1 MKYKGFIFDL
11 DGVLIDS
18 SKIHFLGWKKVLRG
32 FNREVDY
39 ETFLKSYFGKRGP
52 ETLELI
58 FGKGKFSDN
67 EAKRI
72 SDEVDFNFVKTVA
85 EVGIPIKGALDF
97 VRALKESSE
106 KIALATS
113 APRQNVDAFLDAF
126 SLRGVFDVEICG
138 DDVSHGK
145 PNPEVFL
152 KAASGLNADAKECVV
167 FEDSLSGVTA
177 AKAAGAACVAL
188 LTTTTREVLK
198 MADYFIK
205 DFSDEKLR
213 EVIRSKVSR
222 QQSGLKTKE
231 KV

>member
-18 SKIHFLGWKKVLRG
+18 SKIHFLGWKNVLRG

-52 ETLELI
+52 ETLELT
-58 FGKGKFSDN
+58 FGKGKFSDD

-72 SDEVDFNFVKTVA
+72 SDEVDSNFVRTVA

-145 PNPEVFL
+145 PNAEVFL
-152 KAASGLNADAKECVV
+152 KAASGLNVDAKECVV
-167 FEDSLSGVTA
+167 FEDSLPGVTA
-177 AKAAGAACVAL
+177 AKAAGATCVAL